1 MQKYGI
7 RVNRGRIATHQGI
20 GRNEKDQW
28 DGGADDCLPSRKL
41 CSEKGR

>member
-20 GRNEKDQW
+20 GRNEK
-28 DGGADDCLPSRKL
+28 GHPR
-41 CSEKGR
+41 GRPFSYPILKDSV